1 MRFLTIIFVAVQLAR
16 GDLSRGPSSE
26 DQPATINQPATI
38 KQPSATINQA
48 VQHVQQLHTT
58 GRKRSAVQSVV
69 KRNANCFITS
79 TTFTYTTVE
88 YTIIGAAPTLFKPYT
103 DFYDTPPENF
113 EENRLVKSFFSDYPD
128 ATTLP
133 VVHNPSIKWSSSV
146 SKQKSFWAKNKTPL
160 QCTTRTV
167 MQSVCLHDCTSTE
180 YRTATVLAVITAAY
194 RPCGACS
201 IRLKGLCAW
210 SRSNC
215 KFKGPTRPMK
225 TRIRRP

>member
-1 MRFLTIIFVAVQLAR
+1 MRCLTILFVAVQLAR
-16 GDLSRGPSSE
+16 GDFSRGPSSE
-26 DQPATINQPATI
+26 DQPAIINQP
-38 KQPSATINQA
+38 ATINQA

-79 TTFTYTTVE
+79 TTFTFTTLS
-88 YTIIGAAPTLFKPYT
+88 YTIIGASPTIFEPYT
-103 DFYDTPPENF
+103 DFFDTPPENF
-113 EENRLVKSFFSDYPD
+113 EENDLVKSFFSDYPD

-133 VVHNPSIKWSSSV
+133 RYHNPTISWSSSV
-146 SKQKSFWAKNKTPL
+146 SKQSSILAKNRTPL

-180 YRTATVLAVITAAY
+180 YETDTIWAAVTAAY
-194 RPCGACS
+194 RPCGPCS
-201 IRLKGLCAW
+201 IRVNQGLCVW

-215 KFKGPTRPMK
+215 KFKGRRRPMK
-225 TRIRRP
+225 TKIRRP